1 MGIDFPL
8 SVFTGD
14 EVFPFFIQ
22 YGEHDEPLYTHRHRD
37 FCELVLVFKGSAV
50 HEVNGQRHPL
60 ACGDVFVISGDTE
73 HGYRETDGL
82 RIANIMFKPRI
93 LEPAL
98 DDLGRLEGFQSLF
111 RLEPWLSGAQHFES
125 RLHLAVDEQERA
137 AGLVRL
143 MVDEYNGGV
152 RAGRPGSRSLVLSW
166 FTTLVVL
173 LSRWYGSAET
183 PPAESPLKL
192 ARAVAFLES
201 HYSESLDLET
211 IAREACLSPRHF
223 RRLFNES
230 YGTSPMQY
238 LQRVRLRAACALLEH
253 SERSI
258 TDLAL
263 ACGFSDGNLF
273 SRQFSRSMGLSP
285 SEWRRLHRSRM
296 GE

>member
-1 MGIDFPL
+1 MSIELPL
-8 SVFTGD
+8 SIFTDD
-14 EVFPFFIQ
+14 ESFPFFIQ

-50 HEVNGQRHPL
+50 HEVNGERHPV
-60 ACGDVFVISGDTE
+60 ARGDVFIISGDTP
-73 HGYRETDGL
+73 HGYLETKGL
-82 RIANIMFKPRI
+82 RIANIMFNPR
-93 LEPAL
+93 LLAPYL
-98 DDLGRLEGFQSLF
+98 DDLGQLEGFQSLF
-111 RLEPWLSGAQHFES
+111 RLEPWLSRAQGFES
-125 RLHLAVDEQERA
+125 RLHLSVDEQEQA
-137 AGLVRL
+137 AALVQR
-143 MVDEYNGGV
+143 MVDEYTEGV
-152 RAGRPGSRSLVLSW
+152 LPGRAGSRSLVMAW

-173 LSRWYGSAET
+173 LSRWYVSAER
-183 PPAESPLKL
+183 PAADSPLNL
-192 ARAVAFLES
+192 ARAVAFLET

-211 IAREACLSPRHF
+211 IAGEACLSPRHF

-296 GE
+296 GT